1 MIDSKTLL
9 QVLDEREFFIVASF
23 PDKEVIK
30 YWGDGPLP
38 PSFRYEEVYGSGKE
52 HEWDIDSAYQKWESL
67 PSGEQFRRTITFDDI
82 NARTAVQTQFVI
94 QDNLWVARAAA
105 EIFTTPFPA
114 YFVPTVVDETA
125 RCSEYFAIICRLAEF
140 KAKFDAALDVL
151 CDGEFLHLA
160 FHEHGAKI
168 TMPELSNHK
177 WKSGAIYTW
186 IAKIIAYLS
195 GIVALAQYPTSD
207 NDLVLRIKVG
217 KAKKGVKQDPKT
229 FPNISAANK
238 SLATIRGRVMPR
250 PILLPSSWIFI
261 AVCI

>member
-1 MIDSKTLL
+1 LADDFELKIKLPRGHFKFTVQDVDAVPGLRQRVPDAKSKSSAIHITFEAGHNVIVEGFGKEFSHPGHPCDGWLNHGQPMIDGKTLL
-9 QVLDEREFFIVASF
+9 QVLDEREFFIVVSF

-105 EIFTTPFPA
+105 EIFATPFPA
-114 YFVPTVVDETA
+114 YFVPTVVNETA
-125 RCSEYFAIICRLAEF
+125 RCSEYFAIIRQPAEF

-168 TMPELSNHK
+168 AAPELGDRK
-177 WKSGAIYTW
+177 
-186 IAKIIAYLS
+186 
-195 GIVALAQYPTSD
+195 
-207 NDLVLRIKVG
+207 
-217 KAKKGVKQDPKT
+217 
-229 FPNISAANK
+229 
-238 SLATIRGRVMPR
+238 
-250 PILLPSSWIFI
+250 
-261 AVCI
+261 